1 MAAKMTIQTRTQLPV
16 YTAET
21 LAAKNP
27 VLLKGE
33 IVYESDTGRHKL
45 GDGTTAW
52 NTLAYASDV
61 EKVPA
66 LRWKVQGGM
75 LYVKPATDPA
85 DPILKRC
92 SVGILHYKNARVRK
106 SSAAKLRPTSS
117 GFKLVQDRF
126 SRDELSWTST
136 RIDPIPFESDSGQER
151 LASGDLRRGPV
162 RQVGDTDQ
170 RYVLLREGQVRS
182 AQRNQH
188 LRARGRAGRV
198 RKTKNVRII
207 LLRRSPFRRRCPKTH
222 RRTAQL
228 FQSCCKQLRFDTV
241 SLAYLNILVTG
252 TQKV

>member
-16 YTAET
+16 YTAEA

-92 SVGILHYKNARVRK
+92 SVGILHYKNARVR
-106 SSAAKLRPTSS
+106 
-117 GFKLVQDRF
+117 
-126 SRDELSWTST
+126 
-136 RIDPIPFESDSGQER
+136 IDPIPFESDKADKSGWLPVISVEALFGRWVTRISDTSYCGKVKFDLHRGINICGRGAGQDEFGK
-151 LASGDLRRGPV
+151 LKMYVSFYSGV
-162 RQVGDTDQ
+162 
-170 RYVLLREGQVRS
+170 E
-182 AQRNQH
+182 
-188 LRARGRAGRV
+188 
-198 RKTKNVRII
+198 
-207 LLRRSPFRRRCPKTH
+207 
-222 RRTAQL
+222 
-228 FQSCCKQLRFDTV
+228 
-241 SLAYLNILVTG
+241 
-252 TQKV
+252 

>member
-136 RIDPIPFESDSGQER
+136 RIDPIPFESDKADKSGWLPVISVEALFGR
-151 LASGDLRRGPV
+151 WVTRISDTSYCGKVKFDLHRG
-162 RQVGDTDQ
+162 
-170 RYVLLREGQVRS
+170 
-182 AQRNQH
+182 
-188 LRARGRAGRV
+188 
-198 RKTKNVRII
+198 I
-207 LLRRSPFRRRCPKTH
+207 
-222 RRTAQL
+222 
-228 FQSCCKQLRFDTV
+228 
-241 SLAYLNILVTG
+241 NICG
-252 TQKV
+252 

>member
-75 LYVKPATDPA
+75 L
-85 DPILKRC
+85 
-92 SVGILHYKNARVRK
+92 
-106 SSAAKLRPTSS
+106 SSNPRPTLRIRFLNAAASEYSTTRMHESESRALRSCARPAAGSNSCRTDFHATSCRGHRHASIRSRSS
-117 GFKLVQDRF
+117 PTKRTRAAGFR
-126 SRDELSWTST
+126 
-136 RIDPIPFESDSGQER
+136 
-151 LASGDLRRGPV
+151 
-162 RQVGDTDQ
+162 
-170 RYVLLREGQVRS
+170 
-182 AQRNQH
+182 
-188 LRARGRAGRV
+188 
-198 RKTKNVRII
+198 
-207 LLRRSPFRRRCPKTH
+207 
-222 RRTAQL
+222 
-228 FQSCCKQLRFDTV
+228 
-241 SLAYLNILVTG
+241 
-252 TQKV
+252 

>member
-16 YTAET
+16 YTAAD
-21 LAAKNP
+21 LVAKNP

-52 NTLAYASDV
+52 NTLAYAADV

-66 LRWKVQGGM
+66 LRWKVQERM

-106 SSAAKLRPTSS
+106 SSAAKQRPANS

-126 SRDELSWTST
+126 SRDELSWTSI
-136 RIDPIPFESDSGQER
+136 RIDPIPFESDKTDKSGWLPVISVEALFDR
-151 LASGDLRRGPV
+151 WVTRIYDTSYSGNTKFELHRGINICDRGAGEDKFGKGRMYV
-162 RQVGDTDQ
+162 SFYSGVVLFVGD
-170 RYVLLREGQVRS
+170 
-182 AQRNQH
+182 AQR
-188 LRARGRAGRV
+188 
-198 RKTKNVRII
+198 RIEGP
-207 LLRRSPFRRRCPKTH
+207 RSYFKLTSSNCGSIPSVLH
-222 RRTAQL
+222 
-228 FQSCCKQLRFDTV
+228 
-241 SLAYLNILVTG
+241 I
-252 TQKV
+252 

>member
-16 YTAET
+16 YTAEA

-106 SSAAKLRPTSS
+106 VERCEAAPDQQR
-117 GFKLVQDRF
+117 VQ
-126 SRDELSWTST
+126 T
-136 RIDPIPFESDSGQER
+136 
-151 LASGDLRRGPV
+151 
-162 RQVGDTDQ
+162 
-170 RYVLLREGQVRS
+170 
-182 AQRNQH
+182 
-188 LRARGRAGRV
+188 RAGQIFTRRV
-198 RKTKNVRII
+198 VVDID
-207 LLRRSPFRRRCPKTH
+207 TH
-222 RRTAQL
+222 RSDPRSSPTKRTRAAG
-228 FQSCCKQLRFDTV
+228 FR
-241 SLAYLNILVTG
+241 
-252 TQKV
+252 